1 MKRKELLLSVVVF
14 FFFLRGGTNGSIQTA
29 EMNWKVRRD
38 SFTESLS
45 SFLSAEVN
53 AMVCVAK
60 LHSLM

>member
-1 MKRKELLLSVVVF
+1 MKRKELLSSVVG
-14 FFFLRGGTNGSIQTA
+14 LGGGGSIQTA
-29 EMNWKVRRD
+29 EMNWKVLRD

-45 SFLSAEVN
+45 SLLSAEVN